1 MNVVKK
7 QVSASLR
14 LELEAILQTHL
25 NHFTTP
31 SKLINH
37 KLLYC
42 NKWAENKY
50 AYLIPLLYAE
60 CAELK
65 YNIDNHTLLQVNI
78 INAPPDCVDQLFH
91 IDYLGDSISY
101 FIPFVELT
109 DLNGTAYLN
118 FLDPHNNIVYYN
130 ELLKMSALYL
140 TQSEIILYF
149 AKLMLI
155 LNVDYEFASANS
167 DAFAL
172 LQMPN
177 YVYHRGQ
184 KNKSGKDRLM
194 VNILFSINNAYSY
207 PIDEIISDSEID
219 EIDRSEEILQKRN
232 LLHLCTI
239 KSPTSLAFI
248 SSKGNS
254 YHAQEMCEGVTA
266 TQVEPKTTT
275 LYTKITT

>member
-1 MNVVKK
+1 MNIVKP
-7 QVSASLR
+7 QISPTLR
-14 LELEAILQTHL
+14 LELETILQTHL
-25 NHFTTP
+25 NHFISP

-42 NKWAENKY
+42 NKWSKNNY

-65 YNIDNHTLLQVNI
+65 EDIDKHTLLQINI

-118 FLDPHNNIVYYN
+118 FLDPHNNIVYYD

-140 TQSEIILYF
+140 TQPEIIDYF
-149 AKLMLI
+149 AKLNLK
-155 LNVDYEFASANS
+155 LNIDYEFAVANS
-167 DAFAL
+167 GAFAL
-172 LQMPN
+172 LKMPN

-184 KNKSGKDRLM
+184 KNKSGKPRLM
-194 VNILFSINNAYSY
+194 VNILFSIKNAYEY
-207 PIDEIISDSEID
+207 PIDEIIADSEID
-219 EIDRSEEILQKRN
+219 EILRSEEILKIR
-232 LLHLCTI
+232 
-239 KSPTSLAFI
+239 
-248 SSKGNS
+248 
-254 YHAQEMCEGVTA
+254 A
-266 TQVEPKTTT
+266 TF
-275 LYTKITT
+275 

>member
-7 QVSASLR
+7 QISKSLQ
-14 LELEAILQTHL
+14 LELENILQTHF

-42 NKWAENKY
+42 NKWTVNKY
-50 AYLIPLLYAE
+50 AYLIPLLYVE
-60 CAELK
+60 CPELK
-65 YNIDNHTLLQVNI
+65 DDLDKHTLIQINI

-118 FLDPHNNIVYYN
+118 FLDPHNNNVYYD

-140 TQSEIILYF
+140 TQPEIIDYL
-149 AKLMLI
+149 AKLNLK
-155 LNVDYEFASANS
+155 LDVNYEFASANS
-167 DAFAL
+167 GAFAL
-172 LQMPN
+172 IKMPN

-184 KNKSGKDRLM
+184 KNKSGKPRLM
-194 VNILFSINNAYSY
+194 VNILFSINNAYNY
-207 PIDEIISDSEID
+207 PVTEIIEDSEVD
-219 EIDRSEEILQKRN
+219 EIDRCEEILYLRKFTPMN
-232 LLHLCTI
+232 I
-239 KSPTSLAFI
+239 
-248 SSKGNS
+248 
-254 YHAQEMCEGVTA
+254 
-266 TQVEPKTTT
+266 
-275 LYTKITT
+275 